1 MFANMRRG
9 HLHTYL
15 IISLPGMQSVA
26 GDMKRKGKEAEE
38 KMADLKRRLAEA
50 EKGRRE
56 AEERLAQAGSN
67 TGADNYL
74 KAGIFCC

>member
-1 MFANMRRG
+1 MLQTA
-9 HLHTYL
+9 
-15 IISLPGMQSVA
+15 A

-38 KMADLKRRLAEA
+38 KVAELKRRLAEA

-56 AEERLAQAGSN
+56 AEDRLAHAGHN

-74 KAGIFCC
+74 KVQSVLWIRIF

>member
-1 MFANMRRG
+1 MVQTA
-9 HLHTYL
+9 
-15 IISLPGMQSVA
+15 A

-38 KMADLKRRLAEA
+38 KVAELKRRLAEA

-56 AEERLAQAGSN
+56 AEDRLAHAGHN

-74 KAGIFCC
+74 KVPPVFCGSVLF